1 MPSAKRPPVDG
12 SCRSALLGVAVQ
24 RGWLHG
30 ERLAYWMQVLES
42 IPDDIGELRAAI
54 SAREDAPATDR
65 RRLLDLL
72 PSESAA
78 IEPWVEQL
86 RLGTSA
92 LGDSWLVIDDAGR
105 QAVLRR
111 MNASLFAEQD
121 PRSWEERW
129 RKLRDRSLPHVPQVL
144 DAFGDDDNCLCLVT
158 AYIPGRSMTLY
169 LDQEGLAGPAQV
181 VGLWRRLGLAL
192 AGLAQFG
199 LHHGHLAP
207 WNVIYDEDDRPW
219 LCVPPFSRRD
229 WRGHN
234 PHDFDLGNWA
244 APERGGGEPPG
255 PRSEVYELAGLGYH
269 LLTGDTP
276 GHFQRATADPR
287 SQELAPV
294 LAQALHMDPASRYA
308 NPADLLAVAP
318 RSALADGGSAA
329 RTSEDG
335 PARSGAAVAVGSGEG
350 EAAQGEHATATDDA
364 PSCDDAPAPAAAAQ
378 PESDTARDA
387 GPEAGQTAQR
397 PSRVVTA
404 ESGRHD
410 PADSAVL
417 TADAD
422 PVVLVGEMDD
432 LPAAPEL
439 PEILRDQAARLPE
452 GPTDIHCRLLP
463 DGLATPLALAH
474 ALACCRQLVAGEL
487 IAAVATV
494 PWLHPAHRLDAD
506 AALDGFEHLV
516 AAVREQDIPL
526 RLAIGGENHWS
537 GRGRIDAFL
546 ERAWPLADGACMLI
560 DLPDDYLPRN
570 TWDLAFEILRRD
582 LQPIIAH
589 AQANAE
595 LAASRADLERF
606 CAEGGL
612 LQIDL
617 AAARAMPISA
627 AWRHAHSLLHD
638 YGRHCVI
645 ASGRA
650 ADPRRLHGWKRL
662 SRRSRRLISN
672 GLSHSREAR
681 R

>member
-1 MPSAKRPPVDG
+1 MSSAKRHSDDG

-42 IPDDIGELRAAI
+42 VADDITGLRAAI
-54 SAREDAPATDR
+54 TGRDDAPPTDR

-72 PSESAA
+72 PSEPVT
-78 IEPWVEQL
+78 IDPWVEQL

-92 LGDSWLVIDDAGR
+92 LGDSWLVIDDVGR
-105 QAVLRR
+105 QGVLRR
-111 MNASLFAEQD
+111 MHAGLFAEQD
-121 PRSWEERW
+121 PRSWEARW
-129 RKLRDRSLPHVPQVL
+129 RELRDRSLPYLPRVL

-158 AYIPGRSMTLY
+158 AYVSGRSMTLY
-169 LDQEGLAGPAQV
+169 LDQEGPGSTAAV
-181 VGLWRRLGLAL
+181 VELWRRLGHAL

-207 WNVIYDEDDRPW
+207 WNVIYDDDDHPW

-244 APERGGGEPPG
+244 APERGGGGAPS
-255 PRSEVYELAGLGYH
+255 PRSEVYELGGLGYH

-276 GHFQRATADPR
+276 GHFQPGSADPR
-287 SQELAPV
+287 LQELTPV
-294 LAQALHMDPASRYA
+294 LTQALHMDPASRYA

-318 RSALADGGSAA
+318 RSAPLRDAAADH
-329 RTSEDG
+329 
-335 PARSGAAVAVGSGEG
+335 P
-350 EAAQGEHATATDDA
+350 
-364 PSCDDAPAPAAAAQ
+364 PAPTDPTGIPEYHAHSEVPDEHPPRNDGAAAAAAEA
-378 PESDTARDA
+378 PPDA
-387 GPEAGQTAQR
+387 DADSEDATPAPQR
-397 PSRVVTA
+397 PPRVPTA
-404 ESGRHD
+404 ADRGHQG

-417 TADAD
+417 SADAD

-439 PEILRDQAARLPE
+439 PESLRDQAARLPE

-463 DGLATPLALAH
+463 DGLATPPALEH

-487 IAAVATV
+487 IAVVATV

-516 AAVREQDIPL
+516 AAVRENDIPL

-546 ERAWPLADGACMLI
+546 ERAWPLADGSCVLI
-560 DLPDDYLPRN
+560 DLPDEYLPRN
-570 TWDLAFEILRRD
+570 TWDLAFEILRHD

-589 AQANAE
+589 AQSNAE
-595 LAASRADLERF
+595 LAASRADIERF

-612 LQIDL
+612 LQVDL
-617 AAARAMPISA
+617 AAVRAMPISA
-627 AWRHAHSLLHD
+627 AWRHAHALLHD
-638 YGRHCVI
+638 HGRHCVI

-650 ADPRRLHGWKRL
+650 AEPRRLHGWKRL
-662 SRRSRRLISN
+662 SRRSRKLISN
-672 GLSHSREAR
+672 GIGRSHGAR